1 MASRKTLILVAAVLI
16 GAVAAFGTLNYVK
29 GVQNSSA
36 AEEETVQVLV
46 ARQAIPK
53 GTSADEAFAAGLLTA
68 AERRRVDV
76 PANPVRRNAEIEGQV
91 AAVDL
96 GGGEIITTSMFVGTT
111 DLSGS
116 KSASIDKGN
125 VAITV
130 QFSPTAVSLVQPGDR
145 INILVRTCPPPMPGQ
160 AAECSLVSSGLSLTA
175 AAVVQKPATYAFQ
188 NVKVIAVD
196 RNHADVP
203 ETSPAP
209 QFALKPS
216 TSVIGPNEAISLP
229 WQSEDV
235 SARGELAVV
244 IGRLCRDVPADRV
257 PEVVFGYTC
266 ANDVT
271 ARDVAAIEG
280 QRGQALA
287 YDTFCPLGPW
297 IETDLEVDDL
307 PVELGIDDLV
317 VSSWSTSQMIRDVTD
332 LVVAVS
338 AVMTLLPG
346 DVILTGSGS
355 SGRALAEGDLVRV
368 RIPGIGTLR
377 NPVIDRV

>member
-29 GVQNSSA
+29 GVESSSA
-36 AEEETVQVLV
+36 AQDETVQVLV

-53 GTSADEAFAAGLLTA
+53 GTSADEAFAAGLLAA

-145 INILVRTCPPPMPGQ
+145 INILVRTCPPPAPGQ
-160 AAECSLVSSGLSLTA
+160 AAECSLVSSALNRTGTE
-175 AAVVQKPATYAFQ
+175 VVQKPATYAFQ

-196 RNHADVP
+196 RSLGQAA
-203 ETSPAP
+203 PAP
-209 QFALKPS
+209 AA
-216 TSVIGPNEAISLP
+216 TGGDA
-229 WQSEDV
+229 
-235 SARGELAVV
+235 A
-244 IGRLCRDVPADRV
+244 PA
-257 PEVVFGYTC
+257 PAPAASSSG
-266 ANDVT
+266 ASGDVT
-271 ARDVAAIEG
+271 VQLPPEQAALLASVRDGDLYLTLNRPDYEPKPLPA
-280 QRGQALA
+280 QA
-287 YDTFCPLGPW
+287 G
-297 IETDLEVDDL
+297 L
-307 PVELGIDDLV
+307 P
-317 VSSWSTSQMIRDVTD
+317 
-332 LVVAVS
+332 A
-338 AVMTLLPG
+338 LPG
-346 DVILTGSGS
+346 QLGATPDTTTKGK
-355 SGRALAEGDLVRV
+355 
-368 RIPGIGTLR
+368 
-377 NPVIDRV
+377 